1 MTYIKNYHL
10 FIEGFTQE
18 QLDNLISNGDTYIKK
33 IKRFNSIENKKRL
46 LADEIINYDI
56 SNFKYKYEYGLFII
70 KPDDNFDILYKKYCE
85 LNSLDYTPLTFDIEF
100 TEKHPV
106 AGYNTL
112 DVYNLIN
119 SNIQGLS
126 IAYKLYLFI
135 LDKVSF
141 ITSNV
146 LVSDNALNLWYNL
159 LKSNLV
165 YSGIS
170 KNSSIIIKREIDDLE
185 LHRIINLVNKFEYK
199 YDNELNKR
207 INGFKTK

>member
-1 MTYIKNYHL
+1 M
-10 FIEGFTQE
+10 
-18 QLDNLISNGDTYIKK
+18 
-33 IKRFNSIENKKRL
+33 
-46 LADEIINYDI
+46 ADEIINYDI
-56 SNFKYKYEYGLFII
+56 SNFKCKYEYDRFII

-85 LNSLDYTPLTFDIEF
+85 LNSLEYTPLIFDIEF

-106 AGYNTL
+106 GGYNTL

-146 LVSDNALNLWYNL
+146 LVSDDALNLWYNI

-165 YSGIS
+165 YSGTS

-185 LHRIINLVNKFEYK
+185 LHRIINLVDKFEYK
-199 YDNELNKR
+199 
-207 INGFKTK
+207 